1 MSRDQLENKTE
12 LSTIST
18 KMNSREMPFAYSLNV
33 ETPSQLVD
41 IMRDQGVYLPMNI
54 GVKQMA
60 EIRFVI
66 LARRLRQIPFDIIK
80 IDDCWF
86 IDKVFHREL
95 NNYLKQGDRILI
107 INKTMISH
115 QLEEIDIFKL
125 ILHSSI
131 PFVLWVTWDIGK
143 NSNPIEHV
151 NVIDSVVLDTFL
163 NYQKLFR
170 QHENEKAYIDAKAY
184 LLQTNHYSD
193 ISLYDHL
200 ACVITHAIQSQQDNM
215 NDLLEN
221 LNQTVQ
227 YQILESN
234 LRPVK
239 DNTKLTMLKIHA
251 QLLEGK
257 ERDLIKSKD
266 YIITAV
272 PNLMEMA
279 YFCSTAGYGIHTT
292 EMILIGSAMKRLN
305 SEINCIEMKFWGKIF
320 GLHCDYY
327 IIQVQHE
334 KEMKFDEIDI
344 INRSKHSNY
353 RIEAKTNQD
362 QNVQLEV
369 PSEPHG
375 IGTNQYTYFVTNS
388 PGLAWTKLSDVKP
401 SMIDHARKIRCLFTG
416 CLSTK
421 VEDFPP
427 YPGLERDYLRAQIAR
442 ITATTHISP
451 AGFYILT
458 DNNDEEEAEEMTF
471 NNERKDPNIILN
483 PEFNNDP
490 TNPITVEQLVDKDL
504 QEWVHSLPEILSQG
518 RTRFWRPPS
527 TLATHFSKEGGEEE
541 EEEEEEGNDDNE
553 ETLDRNSVEI
563 PAPLLQPI
571 GDDKNLH
578 TSQISWS
585 IGLTMS
591 IMHEYSLCYV
601 RSNVWPGAFTLGH
614 AGNFFNLYVGWG
626 QKYEQFSPS
635 QTSLPKVEFAK
646 EFIEKNDPTVEV
658 ENAIE
663 QAQRE
668 TASESMSDEYMSAD
682 DDSGE
687 EMLTGEDD

>member
-18 KMNSREMPFAYSLNV
+18 KINSKEMPFAYSLNV

-95 NNYLKQGDRILI
+95 DNYLKQGDRILI
-107 INKTMISH
+107 INKTMVSH
-115 QLEEIDIFKL
+115 QLQEIDIFKL

-131 PFVLWVTWDIGK
+131 PFVLWVTWDI
-143 NSNPIEHV
+143 
-151 NVIDSVVLDTFL
+151 DTFL

-170 QHENEKAYIDAKAY
+170 QHENENAYIDAKAY
-184 LLQTNHYSD
+184 LLQTNHYND

-200 ACVITHAIQSQQDNM
+200 AYVITHAMQSPQDNM

-221 LNQTVQ
+221 LNETVQ

-266 YIITAV
+266 YIITVV

-279 YFCSTAGYGIHTT
+279 YFCSSAGYGIHMT

-305 SEINCIEMKFWGKIF
+305 NEINCIEMKFWGKIF

-344 INRSKHSNY
+344 INRSKHSNC
-353 RIEAKTNQD
+353 RIEAKANQD
-362 QNVQLEV
+362 QNIQFEV

-388 PGLAWTKLSDVKP
+388 PGLAWTKLPDVKP
-401 SMIDHARKIRCLFTG
+401 SMIDHARKIRCFFTG
-416 CLSTK
+416 CLSAK
-421 VEDFPP
+421 VNSFPP
-427 YPGLERDYLRAQIAR
+427 YAGLERDYLRAQIAR

-471 NNERKDPNIILN
+471 NNDRKDPNIILN
-483 PEFNNDP
+483 PEFSNDP
-490 TNPITVEQLVDKDL
+490 TNPITVKQLAGKDL
-504 QEWVHSLPEILSQG
+504 QEWVHSLPEILPQG

-527 TLATHFSKEGGEEE
+527 TLATNFSK
-541 EEEEEEGNDDNE
+541 EEEEEGNDDNE

-578 TSQISWS
+578 TNQNSWS

-614 AGNFFNLYVGWG
+614 TVYGNFLNLYVGWG

-635 QTSLPKVEFAK
+635 QTSVPKVEFAK

-663 QAQRE
+663 RAQRE
-668 TASESMSDEYMSAD
+668 TTSESMSDEYMSAD
-682 DDSGE
+682 DDGDE
-687 EMLTGEDD
+687 EIFTDEDD

>member
-131 PFVLWVTWDIGK
+131 PFVLWVTWDI
-143 NSNPIEHV
+143 
-151 NVIDSVVLDTFL
+151 DTFL

-251 QLLEGK
+251 QLLEVYNK
-257 ERDLIKSKD
+257 
-266 YIITAV
+266 
-272 PNLMEMA
+272 
-279 YFCSTAGYGIHTT
+279 
-292 EMILIGSAMKRLN
+292 IGSAMKRLN

-541 EEEEEEGNDDNE
+541 EEEGNDDNE

>member
-131 PFVLWVTWDIGK
+131 PFVLWVTWDI
-143 NSNPIEHV
+143 
-151 NVIDSVVLDTFL
+151 DTFL

-251 QLLEGK
+251 QLLEVYNK
-257 ERDLIKSKD
+257 
-266 YIITAV
+266 
-272 PNLMEMA
+272 
-279 YFCSTAGYGIHTT
+279 
-292 EMILIGSAMKRLN
+292 IGSAMKRLN

-334 KEMKFDEIDI
+334 KEMKFDEFDI

-490 TNPITVEQLVDKDL
+490 TNPITVEQLADKDL

-541 EEEEEEGNDDNE
+541 EEEDEEGNDDNE

>member
-95 NNYLKQGDRILI
+95 DNYLKQGDRILI

-131 PFVLWVTWDIGK
+131 PFVLWVTWDI
-143 NSNPIEHV
+143 
-151 NVIDSVVLDTFL
+151 DTFL

-251 QLLEGK
+251 QLLEVYNK
-257 ERDLIKSKD
+257 
-266 YIITAV
+266 
-272 PNLMEMA
+272 
-279 YFCSTAGYGIHTT
+279 
-292 EMILIGSAMKRLN
+292 IGSAMKRLN

-541 EEEEEEGNDDNE
+541 EEEEGNDDNE